1 MGNNNCSNNN
11 MEGGCSSLVVQLV
24 NFGMVTRAQIV
35 VVVLGLLLILQHV
48 HHALLE
54 DTAQVERTYAQAH
67 ALQEGM
73 ARVQLLIAQALALQ
87 EDTGPV
93 QMINAQ
99 VFAVLVLIH

>member
-1 MGNNNCSNNN
+1 MGSSNSSST
-11 MEGGCSSLVVQLV
+11 EGGCSSLVVQLV

-48 HHALLE
+48 HHALQE
-54 DTAQVERTYAQAH
+54 DTAQELMELTNAQAH

-73 ARVQLLIAQALALQ
+73 ARVQLLLAQALALP
-87 EDTGPV
+87 EDTAQV

-99 VFAVLVLIH
+99 VYAVLVLIH

>member
-1 MGNNNCSNNN
+1 
-11 MEGGCSSLVVQLV
+11 MEGGYLRRQIVQLV

-73 ARVQLLIAQALALQ
+73 ARVQLLLAQALALL
-87 EDTGPV
+87 EDTALV
-93 QMINAQ
+93 QIIYAQ
-99 VFAVLVLIH
+99 AHAV

>member
-1 MGNNNCSNNN
+1 MGNNNSSNNN

-24 NFGMVTRAQIV
+24 NFGMVTRAK
-35 VVVLGLLLILQHV
+35 VVLVVLTLLLDLQHA

-54 DTAQVERTYAQAH
+54 DTALVERTNAQAH

-73 ARVQLLIAQALALQ
+73 AQVQLLIAQALALL
-87 EDTGPV
+87 EDTAPV

-99 VFAVLVLIH
+99 VHAVLVHIH